1 MRKEIPIP
9 DLPAIYA
16 SDIAPDGTYVVLT
29 GPGEVLNVDLETG
42 ATEVRVTVP
51 DAPFDNLAFAEDG
64 TLYLSSFLGPSI
76 TAVAPDGTISVIN
89 VGSA

>member
-64 TLYLSSFLGPSI
+64 TLYLSVSSARASPLWPPTEPS
-76 TAVAPDGTISVIN
+76 A
-89 VGSA
+89 